1 MVQTRCSE
9 RMSRLISEHVELAP
23 PILDTSASTIVDL
36 ACRKISH
43 NGRRDCTA
51 ERLRQDRYVHSGV
64 WPVPSDN
71 RRGGDGIESR
81 KETDRSRSIRTAET
95 VADVVDAGPRSAIAA
110 TTIRAMAGCQC
121 SEFASIRKFVYCFPN
136 GGQALE
142 TEDRR
147 SRIHLAPH
155 RRHRE

>member
-1 MVQTRCSE
+1 
-9 RMSRLISEHVELAP
+9 MSHS
-23 PILDTSASTIVDL
+23 ILEFFSLPRPTFDTIADTIADL
-36 ACRKISH
+36 AGRKIFH

-95 VADVVDAGPRSAIAA
+95 VAGVVDAGPAVSDHGYNNPRI
-110 TTIRAMAGCQC
+110 
-121 SEFASIRKFVYCFPN
+121 
-136 GGQALE
+136 
-142 TEDRR
+142 RR
-147 SRIHLAPH
+147 SSKIRLLFPQW
-155 RRHRE
+155 RTSPPN